1 MGFIKNRLVLV
12 LVGILA
18 ILLVAGIWFVS
29 VRNSFVMMSES
40 IDNNWAQV
48 ENQLQR
54 RYDLIPNLVNTVK
67 GYATHEK
74 ELFTSIAESRS
85 KLAGARTP
93 EQKMKASGQMESA
106 LSRLLV
112 VVEQYPVL
120 KANASFNRL
129 MDELSGTENRLS
141 VERRRFNDSIMA
153 YNKSIKLF
161 PKSIVA
167 SFAGYN
173 KKEYFQIEDVAQKNI
188 KVEF

>member
-1 MGFIKNRLVLV
+1 MGFKNKLLVV
-12 LVGILA
+12 LAGILA
-18 ILLVAGIWFVS
+18 VIIFAGMWFFS
-29 VRNSFVMMSES
+29 VRNSFVMMSET
-40 IDNNWAQV
+40 IDGNWAQV

-67 GYATHEK
+67 GYASHEK
-74 ELFTSIAESRS
+74 EVFTSIAESRS

-93 EQKMKASGQMESA
+93 EQKMKASSQMESA
-106 LSRLLV
+106 LSRLLIIS
-112 VVEQYPVL
+112 EQYPVL
-120 KANASFNRL
+120 KADASFNRL
-129 MDELSGTENRLS
+129 IDELSGTENRLS
-141 VERRRFNDSIMA
+141 VERRRFNDSVTE

-173 KKEYFQIEDVAQKNI
+173 KKEYFQIEAAAEKNV